1 MGPRYVCGM
10 IHSMLMLIE
19 AVPLFSISFTFRFK
33 AVSALRCSRDT
44 VLCSRLAGVKGPMFF
59 LACPAPK
66 CPRPE
71 GFRSLLSFK
80 LA

>member
-1 MGPRYVCGM
+1 M

-19 AVPLFSISFTFRFK
+19 AVPLFSISFTFNFK

-59 LACPAPK
+59 F
-66 CPRPE
+66 
-71 GFRSLLSFK
+71 GLSGTK
-80 LA
+80 VSQT